1 MPGRPWPPVISSA
14 ATSAMNDAAGDASCH
29 NVYRP
34 LRSLFGC
41 APVAGDSNCLVHA
54 LGDLDARDGAALRN
68 EVAAFMVEKA
78 CSQEGFEDG
87 WKEVVGCTPPLPPP
101 LS

>member
-68 EVAAFMVEKA
+68 EVAAFMVE
-78 CSQEGFEDG
+78 
-87 WKEVVGCTPPLPPP
+87 
-101 LS
+101 